1 MSNIITRPIG
11 DIFEYRDKKYQ
22 VCKESSPHSCC
33 DCAFRNKF
41 NCDSFRNIRGYC
53 DGSRTDKQGVI
64 FKEIKIMKKNDL
76 KAGMIVET
84 VNKKLYLLVS
94 NERDGLYGL
103 NNEGWLRLLDFSE
116 DLKCI
121 HSESCSINKV
131 YSGQQPVGL
140 QYLNNFKG
148 NLLWE
153 REKEKIELTL
163 GDIANKLGIPVEQL
177 RIKD

>member
-11 DIFEYRDKKYQ
+11 DIFEYQGKKYQ
-22 VCKESSPHSCC
+22 VCKELGPHSCC
-33 DCAFRNKF
+33 DCAFHNKF
-41 NCDSFRNIRGYC
+41 NCDSFRNIRGCC
-53 DGSRTDKQGVI
+53 DNGRTDKQGVI
-64 FKEIKIMKKNDL
+64 FKEIKIMKKSDL

-84 VNKKLYLLVS
+84 VNKRLYLLVS

-103 NNEGWLRLLDFSE
+103 NNEGWLSSLDFSE

-121 HSESCSINKV
+121 HSESHSINKV

-140 QYLNNFKG
+140 QYLNDFKG

-153 REKEKIELTL
+153 REKPKTELTL
-163 GDIANKLGIPVEQL
+163 EQIAKKFNIPVESL

>member
-1 MSNIITRPIG
+1 MSDIITRPIG
-11 DIFEYRDKKYQ
+11 DIFEYQGKVYQ
-22 VCKESSPHSCC
+22 VCEETKACVGCAFHNNLHSCR
-33 DCAFRNKF
+33 DFRH
-41 NCDSFRNIRGYC
+41 IRGYC
-53 DGSRTDKQGVI
+53 DSSRTDKQGAI
-64 FKEIKIMKKNDL
+64 FKEIKIMKKKDL

-94 NERDGLYGL
+94 TERDGLYGL

-121 HSESCSINKV
+121 HSESHSINKV

-140 QYLNNFKG
+140 QYLNDFKG

-153 REKEKIELTL
+153 REKPKTELTL
-163 GDIANKLGIPVEQL
+163 EQIAKKFNIPVESL
-177 RIKD
+177 RIKDQ

>member
-1 MSNIITRPIG
+1 MSDIITRPIG
-11 DIFEYRDKKYQ
+11 DIFECQGKVYQ
-22 VCKESSPHSCC
+22 VCEETNACVG
-33 DCAFRNKF
+33 CAFKTIYH
-41 NCDSFRNIRGYC
+41 NCGDFRHIRGYC

-64 FKEIKIMKKNDL
+64 FKEIKTMKKKDL

-84 VNKKLYLLVS
+84 VNKRLYLLVS

-103 NNEGWLRLLDFSE
+103 NNEGWLKLSDFSE

-121 HSESCSINKV
+121 HSESYSINKI

-140 QYLNNFKG
+140 QYLNDFKG

>member
-1 MSNIITRPIG
+1 MSDIITRPIG
-11 DIFEYRDKKYQ
+11 DIFEYQGKAYQ
-22 VCKESSPHSCC
+22 VCVETNRCAG
-33 DCAFRNKF
+33 CAFYDIRL
-41 NCDSFRNIRGYC
+41 NCGDFRHIRGYC
-53 DGSRTDKQGVI
+53 DGSRTDKQGEI
-64 FKEIKIMKKNDL
+64 FKEIKIMKKKDL

-94 NERDGLYGL
+94 NGRDGLYGL

-121 HSESCSINKV
+121 HSESYSINKV

-140 QYLNNFKG
+140 QYLNDFKG
-148 NLLWE
+148 NLIWD